1 MHKGVCVC
9 VCACVCVCM
18 SVHVCVCVCVCVCIT
33 RNYPLAAKNP
43 ELVEKLIVMNCP
55 HPR

>member
-1 MHKGVCVC
+1 MC
-9 VCACVCVCM
+9 
-18 SVHVCVCVCVCVCIT
+18 VCVCVCVCVCDNRLFSRT
-33 RNYPLAAKNP
+33 VAAKNP